1 MVNDKQCVF
10 CKNYNFELKKCEE
23 KECSLIGRNAY
34 SLYEEV
40 NENEKEL
47 RLKTIEENNR
57 KEKKEK
63 IIYTI
68 IIFFISLVVLAF
80 LICLFTMLIQSTIY
94 RYSNPSLTET
104 QLFIWRLN
112 NYPFIYFIIILLGL
126 ICAYLKLK

>member
-34 SLYEEV
+34 NLYEEV
-40 NENEKEL
+40 NENEKKL
-47 RLKTIEENNR
+47 RLKTIEENNK

-63 IIYTI
+63 IIYII
-68 IIFFISLVVLAF
+68 IIFFIILIALTF
-80 LICLFTMLIQSTIY
+80 LIYLFTMSIQSAIY

-112 NYPFIYFIIILLGL
+112 NYPFVYFITILLGL
-126 ICAYLKLK
+126 IYVYLKLK